1 MNPENHVTKNDRIF
15 DSLLAFYLRPCY
27 FAIAVFGRLD
37 SSSFSIATNLASTA
51 IGAAGGIAVQSFGGK
66 DSTKRREPDTQEV
79 GDR

>member
-1 MNPENHVTKNDRIF
+1 MSQKTIE
-15 DSLLAFYLRPCY
+15 SLTPYWLSTCGLVI